1 MESSVVD
8 TQLVKNVLTVRDSPH
23 VSGIQLIEHF
33 SFCGFKFMQ
42 FFIISHITYLAKWT
56 KCHILTVAS
65 VSIRPCG

>member
-42 FFIISHITYLAKWT
+42 FYIIPTLVH
-56 KCHILTVAS
+56 LTVPYCKMNKS
-65 VSIRPCG
+65 YVGKGENG